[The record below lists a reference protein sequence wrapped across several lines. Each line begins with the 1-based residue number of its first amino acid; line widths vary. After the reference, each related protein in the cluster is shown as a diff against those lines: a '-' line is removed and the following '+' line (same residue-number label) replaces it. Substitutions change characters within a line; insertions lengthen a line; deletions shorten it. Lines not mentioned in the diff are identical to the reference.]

1 MGRPNNSSVQTGTKF
16 AIMFARLR
24 LYPLLISSF
33 TNRFRFK
40 SIFHLLSHV
49 LADVMPRKARADRA
63 SQTAVIPAHQPTNQ
77 TLNHRR
83 IPPKSFP
90 MPPPQPD
97 DLPAAAALPSVW
109 PAPGGAKPR
118 PRSVFSFC
126 RLWVRHLLKRSSAA
140 CQPTRQA
147 ASLPCLPCG
156 TGCHKRR
163 RRGDPVPPPSAG
175 SRRQRQTSAST
186 FRLPCSCSP

>member
-1 MGRPNNSSVQTGTKF
+1 MPADIMLRRTITAPLFAVLRGTPQ
-16 AIMFARLR
+16 A
-24 LYPLLISSF
+24 ISSF

-40 SIFHLLSHV
+40 SVFHLLSHV

-83 IPPKSFP
+83 IPPKSSP
-90 MPPPQPD
+90 MPPPPPD
-97 DLPAAAALPSVW
+97 DLPAAAALPSAW

-118 PRSVFSFC
+118 PRSALSFC
-126 RLWVRHLLKRSSAA
+126 RLWVRHLLKRSSVA
-140 CQPTRQA
+140 CRPTRRA
-147 ASLPCLPCG
+147 AGQPCPPCG

-163 RRGDPVPPPSAG
+163 RRGDPAQPPSAG